1 MQNFIAAK
9 WDYIIVFKK
18 KRDYIT
24 DSYEHDST
32 MNMTLGYKKS
42 EIYVYHF
49 REILCQSR

>member
-9 WDYIIVFKK
+9 WDYIIVLK

-49 REILCQSR
+49 REILCQSI

>member
-1 MQNFIAAK
+1 MRLHNSFQ
-9 WDYIIVFKK
+9 K

-49 REILCQSR
+49 REKFMCN